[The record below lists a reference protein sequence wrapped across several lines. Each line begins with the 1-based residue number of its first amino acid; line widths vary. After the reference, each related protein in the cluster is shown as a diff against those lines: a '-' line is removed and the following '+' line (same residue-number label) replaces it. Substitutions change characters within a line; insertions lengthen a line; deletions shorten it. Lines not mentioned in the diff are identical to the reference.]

1 MGKASYFDDPIDSI
15 EPIDLVP
22 NGNRAIS
29 SATLVARRQ
38 PSPGLAL
45 DSAKWPGFIPMAP
58 STAFDPMPDQTA
70 TTRRRFGCKKYSQEP
85 DPIVW

>member
-29 SATLVARRQ
+29 SATLPATITRACTRFREMA
-38 PSPGLAL
+38 GLYSNGAVHC
-45 DSAKWPGFIPMAP
+45 IR
-58 STAFDPMPDQTA
+58 PDA
-70 TTRRRFGCKKYSQEP
+70 GSNGHNPAAVR
-85 DPIVW
+85 V